1 MGFDKIESTLN
12 FLIKPMV
19 ETHQIGINEDILGK
33 ETAIYFVDDWVLF
46 LLYSANM
53 SHYNVNI

>member
-33 ETAIYFVDDWVLF
+33 ETAIYFVDD
-46 LLYSANM
+46 
-53 SHYNVNI
+53 